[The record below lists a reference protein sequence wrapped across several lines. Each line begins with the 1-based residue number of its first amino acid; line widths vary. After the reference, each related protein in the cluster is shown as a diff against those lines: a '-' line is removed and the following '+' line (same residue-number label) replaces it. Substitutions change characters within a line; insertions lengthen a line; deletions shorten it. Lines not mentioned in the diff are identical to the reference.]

1 MNQMWIR
8 YEPENGR
15 IHSVG
20 PLKDDSLPGTHSPI
34 DYFTALEFIKEEKN
48 INEWIAVPDPLN
60 PDLAKLINT
69 VEEQMDYD
77 ISKSIYQI
85 KKTFDDN
92 DANFTIEQHSDK
104 WLLRMKKNLVTVLK
118 DNDFYKEKVYNF
130 YITNEDDPNILL
142 DSFAVKMEDVFK
154 GDVTVDNS
162 NKDVLQKSNVSIY
175 AYKLFDSYQHLVKI

>member
-1 MNQMWIR
+1 MNQMWLR
-8 YEPENGR
+8 YDPDKGT
-15 IHSVG
+15 ILSIG
-20 PLKDDSLPGTHSPI
+20 PMKDESEKGDWSTI
-34 DYFTALEFIKEEKN
+34 DYFTAIEFIELKKRMTD
-48 INEWIAVPDPLN
+48 WIAVPDPLN
-60 PDLAKLINT
+60 PEVAKLINT
-69 VEEQMDYD
+69 AEEQMDFD

-104 WLLRMKKNLVTVLK
+104 WLLRMKENLVTVLK

-142 DSFAVKMEDVFK
+142 DSFVVKMSDIFK
-154 GDVTVDNS
+154 GDVIVDNS

-175 AYKLFDSYQHLVKI
+175 AYKLFDSYQHLLKI